1 MFDMFGMV
9 IFVESHYCSFLTFR
23 IYQGSLLNKHRN
35 KLSPPEVS
43 WFLET
48 IRPADCTTH
57 PSWPQVYVEVL
68 QSLETTWMKSILAR
82 RRWQRWYNTIAATRR
97 IRRMSSDGFDSLW
110 SSLCMCIYRFNII
123 KKQKL
128 ILLRCNQIYVVINL
142 EFRYVIIY
150 FLYHCNIIRVFQ
162 LLYLMIQ

>member
-1 MFDMFGMV
+1 M
-9 IFVESHYCSFLTFR
+9 ISF
-23 IYQGSLLNKHRN
+23 IY
-35 KLSPPEVS
+35 
-43 WFLET
+43 
-48 IRPADCTTH
+48 
-57 PSWPQVYVEVL
+57 VL
-68 QSLETTWMKSILAR
+68 
-82 RRWQRWYNTIAATRR
+82 
-97 IRRMSSDGFDSLW
+97 
-110 SSLCMCIYRFNII
+110 CIYRFNII

>member
-1 MFDMFGMV
+1 
-9 IFVESHYCSFLTFR
+9 
-23 IYQGSLLNKHRN
+23 
-35 KLSPPEVS
+35 
-43 WFLET
+43 
-48 IRPADCTTH
+48 
-57 PSWPQVYVEVL
+57 
-68 QSLETTWMKSILAR
+68 
-82 RRWQRWYNTIAATRR
+82 
-97 IRRMSSDGFDSLW
+97 
-110 SSLCMCIYRFNII
+110 MCIYRFNII